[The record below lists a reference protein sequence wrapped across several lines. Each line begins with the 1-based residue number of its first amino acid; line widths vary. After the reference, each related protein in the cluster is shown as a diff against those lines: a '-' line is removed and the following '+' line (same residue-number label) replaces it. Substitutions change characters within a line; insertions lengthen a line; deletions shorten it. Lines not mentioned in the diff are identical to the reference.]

1 MSLIPLVSKN
11 TRTWKIKTLDSGPRW
26 KIVCPIFNKISCSI
40 AYCVRDKVNNDLN
53 CGIYA
58 VFDGHGGKHVADHV
72 AERIP
77 EELRKELIKNPA
89 GDLSPAIEQ
98 VFLRVSK
105 IILNKVH
112 RLIMNCAYWTL
123 ITLGAQPV
131 SQL

>member
-1 MSLIPLVSKN
+1 MSLLRQVSKN
-11 TRTWKIKTLDSGPRW
+11 TRTWKIKTLDSAPRW
-26 KIVCPIFNKISCSI
+26 KIVSVIFNIIFI

-53 CGIYA
+53 CGIFA

-89 GDLSPAIEQ
+89 GDLGPAIEQ

-105 IILNKVH
+105 VILNKVR
-112 RLIMNCAYWTL
+112 RLTMSCAYWTL

-131 SQL
+131 SQ

>member
-1 MSLIPLVSKN
+1 MSLLRQVSKN
-11 TRTWKIKTLDSGPRW
+11 TRTWKIKTLDSALRW
-26 KIVCPIFNKISCSI
+26 KIVSVIFNIIFI

-53 CGIYA
+53 CGIFA

-89 GDLSPAIEQ
+89 GDLGPAIEQ

-105 IILNKVH
+105 VILN
-112 RLIMNCAYWTL
+112 
-123 ITLGAQPV
+123 
-131 SQL
+131 

>member
-1 MSLIPLVSKN
+1 MSLLRQVSKN
-11 TRTWKIKTLDSGPRW
+11 MRTWKIKTLDSAPRW
-26 KIVCPIFNKISCSI
+26 KIVRAIFNIIAI

-53 CGIYA
+53 CGIFA

-89 GDLSPAIEQ
+89 GDLGPAIEQ
-98 VFLRVSK
+98 VFLRVSQ
-105 IILNKVH
+105 IYVNKVR
-112 RLIMNCAYWTL
+112 RLTMNCAYWTL

-131 SQL
+131 SP